1 MAAGDDF
8 FVGAELA
15 RVLPAQPNPW
25 YRTPHLRRLNFHLLF
40 VIMSAA
46 GLGFDGSMM
55 NGLQSLSTWNDYF
68 GNPSSA
74 LLGLDNA
81 VLNIGP
87 ILFGG
92 VVAWS
97 ADRFGR
103 RITLQSGCLIVV
115 LAAAIQT
122 GSQNIGM
129 FIAARFIIGIGIEF
143 CIVPAPVLTS
153 ELAYPTHRAKL
164 TSLLYT
170 SYFAGS
176 ILSSWTTFGTYHMYN
191 STWSWRIPSLLQA
204 AFPLIQFIALFW
216 VPESPRWLISKGRVE
231 EARALLVRWHANG
244 DETSPL
250 VEYEINEI
258 RSHLRFEAGTGKLG
272 WPQMLKTPADKK
284 RLILVVYISFMS
296 QWCGN
301 GIISYYLPLILKSVG
316 IKSSSMQTLLNAILQ
331 IVSWIAAIT
340 GGLLVDRLGRRTLW
354 LGSITGMLISFTVWT
369 ACSAAYDNTGTSGLA
384 TAVLVLIFLFQVC
397 YSVAITPLSVSYPVE
412 ILPLHSRQKVMGI
425 SYIGNSCANL
435 FNSFASPV
443 AIEAI
448 GWRYYLIYIVLLAQF
463 GVVAYFFFPETRGC
477 GLEQIA
483 DLFES
488 DKFLLGKAKLSP
500 ARGESVLD
508 DEKEISDVHVEHIGV
523 TDSESP
529 ESVNK

>member
-8 FVGAELA
+8 FVGADLA
-15 RVLPAQPNPW
+15 RVLPVQPNPW

-55 NGLQSLSTWNDYF
+55 NGLQS
-68 GNPSSA
+68 
-74 LLGLDNA
+74 
-81 VLNIGP
+81 
-87 ILFGG
+87 G

-115 LAAAIQT
+115 LAAAIQI

-129 FIAARFIIGIGIEF
+129 FIAARFFIGIEIEF
-143 CIVPAPVLTS
+143 CIVRAPVLTS

-176 ILSSWTTFGTYHMYN
+176 ILSSWTTFGTYH
-191 STWSWRIPSLLQA
+191 I
-204 AFPLIQFIALFW
+204 
-216 VPESPRWLISKGRVE
+216 KGRVE

-272 WPQMLKTPADKK
+272 WSQK
-284 RLILVVYISFMS
+284 RLIQVVYISFMS

-301 GIISYYLPLILKSVG
+301 GIISYYLTLILKS
-316 IKSSSMQTLLNAILQ
+316 TLLNAILQ

-340 GGLLVDRLGRRTLW
+340 GGLLVDRLGRRTL
-354 LGSITGMLISFTVWT
+354 
-369 ACSAAYDNTGTSGLA
+369 
-384 TAVLVLIFLFQVC
+384 
-397 YSVAITPLSVSYPVE
+397 
-412 ILPLHSRQKVMGI
+412 
-425 SYIGNSCANL
+425 
-435 FNSFASPV
+435 
-443 AIEAI
+443 
-448 GWRYYLIYIVLLAQF
+448 
-463 GVVAYFFFPETRGC
+463 
-477 GLEQIA
+477 
-483 DLFES
+483 
-488 DKFLLGKAKLSP
+488 
-500 ARGESVLD
+500 
-508 DEKEISDVHVEHIGV
+508 
-523 TDSESP
+523 
-529 ESVNK
+529 